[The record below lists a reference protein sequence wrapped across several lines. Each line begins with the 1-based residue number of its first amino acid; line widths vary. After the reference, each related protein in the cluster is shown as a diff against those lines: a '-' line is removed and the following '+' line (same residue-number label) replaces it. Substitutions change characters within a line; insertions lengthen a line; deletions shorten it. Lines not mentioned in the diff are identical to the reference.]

1 MSEYVQIEFPD
12 VSAEQ
17 KDIFIA
23 KLSLAGFEGFE
34 ETENGLKAFIPS
46 KSFREEILEEIAG
59 KRNVYNK
66 SVIAETNWNKL
77 WESNFDPVVIDEFV
91 AIRAG
96 FHQPIKEVEHEII
109 ITPKMSFG
117 TGHHAT
123 TFMMIQQMKQIDF
136 SGKTVLDFGTG
147 TGVLAIVAEKLGAKK
162 IIAVDNDDWS
172 IENADENV
180 KNNNCERIELRK
192 ADTASADNDFDVIL
206 TNINKNVI
214 FDNFSL
220 LVNQLVPGGVI
231 LLSGLLAGDED
242 VIFHKTSEYSLHII
256 QTTVRDNWL
265 CLKISC

>member
-1 MSEYVQIEFPD
+1 MELQF
-12 VSAEQ
+12 
-17 KDIFIA
+17 DIRCGA
-23 KLSLAGFEGFE
+23 
-34 ETENGLKAFIPS
+34 P
-46 KSFREEILEEIAG
+46 
-59 KRNVYNK
+59 RN
-66 SVIAETNWNKL
+66 
-77 WESNFDPVVIDEFV
+77 IDDFV

-162 IIAVDNDDWS
+162 IIAIDNDDWS

-180 KNNNCERIELRK
+180 KNNRCARIELRK
-192 ADTASADNDFDVIL
+192 ADTASVNNDFDVVL
-206 TNINKNVI
+206 ANINKNII

-220 LVNQLVPGGVI
+220 LVKQLAPGGVI

-242 VIFHKTSEYSLHII
+242 VVFRKSGEYSLHII